1 MIKDV
6 AAQLKASKP
15 TLAPLRVWEAY
26 TALEEVKGERPEN
39 ELTALVS
46 LIRRVCGLDETL
58 ANYKSV
64 VDKNFKD
71 WVFQKQAGDFRF
83 TEDQMEW
90 LRMLK
95 AHMANSFHVQLDD
108 LDYTPFDNKGG
119 RGGMHALFGDD
130 MNRILE
136 ELNEALVA

>member
-1 MIKDV
+1 MK
-6 AAQLKASKP
+6 LKSFKTNLSTTQGLGSLHRARRSQ
-15 TLAPLRVWEAY
+15 R
-26 TALEEVKGERPEN
+26 ERPES

-46 LIRRVCGLDETL
+46 LIRRVCELDETL
-58 ANYKSV
+58 INYKSV

-71 WVFQKQAGDFRF
+71 WVFQKQAG
-83 TEDQMEW
+83 TWLHEDEMEW

-95 AHMANSFHVQLDD
+95 AHMADSTYNWTISTLW
-108 LDYTPFDNKGG
+108 KARG
-119 RGGMHALFGDD
+119 RMHALFGDD